1 MSSTKKNFIFSLGM
15 LIVGTL
21 SFTIYNLGIIEKGML
36 SSTLSGLGWGL
47 TFTGLIASIIYYITL
62 KNPKKLKE
70 SEILENDERNVY
82 IREKSG
88 SKVYSIFIYVEC
100 AIVIIAP
107 LLGYEEVAY
116 VLSFLLVAKLLTW
129 AFVATK
135 L

>member
-21 SFTIYNLGIIEKGML
+21 SFIIYNLGIIENSML
-36 SSTLSGLGWGL
+36 SSTLSGVGWGL
-47 TFTGLIASIIYYITL
+47 TFTGLIASIIYYLTL

-88 SKVYSIFIYVEC
+88 AKVYSIFIYVEC

-116 VLSFLLVAKLLTW
+116 VLSFLLVSKLLTW